1 MSTEELESRVLALRE
16 TFAAA
21 SADPSALNAC
31 VERLAPLKQLLTIH
45 RLQNSIPSN
54 RFWLLSREV
63 HEIGALVSIHGGDV
77 DSFECFYSQLYLFYF
92 DYSQVC
98 LHTPVGV
105 TIVQLMERSERMDL
119 ILGIRLLQLL
129 TENRIGDFY
138 MLLELIPHDLRNSIN
153 ISYVVDLERSMM
165 EGNLARLIGV
175 NHTAPCEYYK
185 TLSDKLADTARSK
198 IAASIEVSYPSL
210 RMDVVISM
218 LQLQGVNVSLVCM
231 LPMPLQEMFS
241 FVAYYNQ
248 CKAIGGTFST
258 VYVIIFAE
266 GSHVQWHIDG
276 DRIVF
281 VSEEVS
287 RCSVSS
293 REMLVHSLDA
303 IEELEKIV

>member
-1 MSTEELESRVLALRE
+1 MDAGWPAYHFNRSHPNHHTYSVSLIIHTMSTEELESRVLALRE

-45 RLQNSIPSN
+45 RLQNAIPSN

-92 DYSQVC
+92 DYS
-98 LHTPVGV
+98 
-105 TIVQLMERSERMDL
+105 QLMERSERMDL

-210 RMDVVISM
+210 RMDAVISM
-218 LQLQGVNVSLVCM
+218 LQLQDVN
-231 LPMPLQEMFS
+231 EMFS

-248 CKAIGGTFST
+248 CKAIG
-258 VYVIIFAE
+258 E